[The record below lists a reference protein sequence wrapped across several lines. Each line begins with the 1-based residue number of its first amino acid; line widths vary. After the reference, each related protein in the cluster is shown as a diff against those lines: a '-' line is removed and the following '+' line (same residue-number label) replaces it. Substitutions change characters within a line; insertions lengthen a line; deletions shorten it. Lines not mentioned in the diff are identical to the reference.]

1 MTDYDY
7 LFRALE
13 LAERG
18 LGHTRPN
25 PAVGAVIVKDGKII
39 GEGWHKRAGKDHA
52 EVAAIK
58 NALRRCGARALH
70 GSTVYV
76 TLEPC
81 SKPGRV
87 GACTDAIAAA
97 GISKVVYAVP
107 DPNPKNRGKA
117 KRALAKSG
125 ISCVLFKGD
134 RGLIRACGRLIA
146 GFRKHVL
153 TALPFVTVKI
163 AMSLDGRI
171 CDDWGDSDW
180 ISSAASRTLTNR
192 MRSRVDAIMV
202 GAQTVRKD
210 NPSLL
215 ARVKPNKDL
224 IRVVISRSGNLPEDA
239 QIFTDGKNP
248 TLVFDD
254 AQKALRELGKMGITS
269 VLCEGGLTLAR
280 SLAEAG
286 LVDEW
291 LTVLSPVHIG
301 SRRISKAIRAA
312 TLGECCRFA
321 HGDAFFAAGLSAFAL
336 SGGEGNRSGA
346 VHHQE
351 D

>member
-7 LFRALE
+7 LLRALK

-25 PAVGAVIVKDGKII
+25 PAVGAVIAKDGKII

-58 NALRRCGARALH
+58 NAVRRCGAEALC
-70 GSTVYV
+70 GSAIYV

-81 SKPGRV
+81 SRPGRV

-97 GISKVVYAVP
+97 GISKVVYAVC
-107 DPNPKNRGKA
+107 DPNPKNRG
-117 KRALAKSG
+117 RARRVLAKSG
-125 ISCVLFKGD
+125 IECVRFRGD
-134 RGLIRACGRLIA
+134 SGLVRDCGRLIA

-153 TALPFVTVKI
+153 TALPFVTVKM

-171 CDDWGDSDW
+171 CDDRGDSDW
-180 ISSAASRTLTNR
+180 ISSAASRTLTNL

-215 ARVKPNKDL
+215 PHDARNDDL
-224 IRVVISRSGNLPEDA
+224 LRVVVSRSGRLPKTA

-248 TLVFDD
+248 TRVFKL
-254 AQKALRELGKMGITS
+254 AKGESLRS
-269 VLCEGGLTLAR
+269 VLEALAEEGVMWVFCEGGLALAR
-280 SLAEAG
+280 SLAQEG

-291 LTVLSPVHIG
+291 ITVLAPTVIG
-301 SRRISKAIRAA
+301 TRPIAEKVDFK
-312 TLGECCRFA
+312 G
-321 HGDAFFAAGLSAFAL
+321 GFAAAAPVV
-336 SGGEGNRSGA
+336 GGDVIARCSCLR
-346 VHHQE
+346 

>member
-1 MTDYDY
+1 
-7 LFRALE
+7 
-13 LAERG
+13 
-18 LGHTRPN
+18 
-25 PAVGAVIVKDGKII
+25 
-39 GEGWHKRAGKDHA
+39 
-52 EVAAIK
+52 
-58 NALRRCGARALH
+58 
-70 GSTVYV
+70 
-76 TLEPC
+76 
-81 SKPGRV
+81 
-87 GACTDAIAAA
+87 
-97 GISKVVYAVP
+97 
-107 DPNPKNRGKA
+107 
-117 KRALAKSG
+117 
-125 ISCVLFKGD
+125 
-134 RGLIRACGRLIA
+134 LIA

-254 AQKALRELGKMGITS
+254 AQKALRELGEMGITS

-312 TLGECCRFA
+312 TLAERCRFA
-321 HGDAFFAAGLSAFAL
+321 HGDAFFAAGLSEFAL

-346 VHHQE
+346 VRHQE